1 MQTKPHFYEN
11 FVIAGI
17 FKKQSDV
24 PIVWLNSDIA
34 TNFKITVNRVNI
46 IRLVEPGNLITKI
59 WHYISVILITFFCF
73 CLFFLLK
80 FIDVN
85 IKAN

>member
-24 PIVWLNSDIA
+24 SIVWLNSDIA
-34 TNFKITVNRVNI
+34 TNFKITVNRVTI

-59 WHYISVILITFFCF
+59 WHYISVILITFFVF
-73 CLFFLLK
+73 VYFFTE
-80 FIDVN
+80 VH
-85 IKAN
+85 